1 MDFPWLCWITRGLAA
16 ANYKGCVSSASHGT
30 QPWHIMVPRTP
41 RWRMA
46 PQEKPSG
53 SAWEWASS
61 EKNWMTYAERIRKI
75 GRIWENDQ
83 FSIKEAEK
91 MLNLCLI
98 GRPALKSGEFYLWKI
113 ADCNSCWHCLVLP
126 LGFERSWFELQWMFK
141 SVERVGQWDIGF
153 FTPSHASPV
162 RWNYASPVA
171 VAMSLKQ
178 HGSI

>member
-1 MDFPWLCWITRGLAA
+1 MAA
-16 ANYKGCVSSASHGT
+16 
-30 QPWHIMVPRTP
+30 
-41 RWRMA
+41 MA
-46 PQEKPSG
+46 PPWQDAQMKDGPAGETFRVSCLGMGEKP
-53 SAWEWASS
+53 
-61 EKNWMTYAERIRKI
+61 EKNWMTWAQKESDREN
-75 GRIWENDQ
+75 GRENDQ
-83 FSIKEAEK
+83 FKTQGNRTK
-91 MLNLCLI
+91 MLFFCLI
-98 GRPALKSGEFYLWKI
+98 GRPDLKSGEFYLWKI

-153 FTPSHASPV
+153 FTLSHASPV